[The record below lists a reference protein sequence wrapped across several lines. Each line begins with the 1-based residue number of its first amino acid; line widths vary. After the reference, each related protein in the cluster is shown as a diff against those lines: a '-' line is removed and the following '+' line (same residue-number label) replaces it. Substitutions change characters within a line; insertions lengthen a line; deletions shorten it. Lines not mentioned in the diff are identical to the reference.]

1 MQQTPTNFFD
11 WTQKY
16 STQEACLEELSRR
29 RWKDGF
35 ICPKCGHDKSYQ
47 LKHRHLHECTNCGR
61 QVSPTAGTVFEHT
74 RLPLPKWFAAIYLMA
89 TDKGGISAQRLSKT
103 IGVSWPTAYR
113 MLRILRQSM
122 GARDRSY
129 WLEGLVEV
137 DDAFVGGR
145 RPGKRGRGSEG
156 KKPVIFAVEQQKK
169 GMGFMAARLVEQVN
183 SEQVR
188 EFAKRISPNS
198 EIRTDAFKALRVLGE
213 SHHHEA
219 KPTPPEKVD
228 EWLPKV
234 HIVISNFK
242 SFLAGTFHG
251 VSHRYLQEYID
262 EFVFRFNR
270 RFREPQLPDRLLQA
284 AVDHVPIR
292 ACLKSV

>member
-1 MQQTPTNFFD
+1 MQQNPTNFFE

-16 STQEACLEELSRR
+16 STQDACLEELNRR
-29 RWKDGF
+29 RWKNGF
-35 ICPKCGHDKSYQ
+35 ICPKCSHDKSYQ
-47 LKHRHLHECTNCGR
+47 LKYRHLHECAKCGH

-74 RLPLPKWFAAIYLMA
+74 RLPLPKWFAAIYLMVA
-89 TDKGGISAQRLSKT
+89 DKGGISAQRLSKM

-113 MLRILRQSM
+113 MLKNLRQAM
-122 GARDRSY
+122 GDRDRSY
-129 WLEGLVEV
+129 WLEGLVEM

-145 RPGKRGRGSEG
+145 KPGKRGRGAEG
-156 KKPVIFAVEQQKK
+156 KKPVIFAVEWRED
-169 GMGFMAARLVEQVN
+169 GMGFMAARVVDRVN

-188 EFAKRISPNS
+188 EFAKRISQNS
-198 EIRTDAFKALRVLGE
+198 EIRTDAFRSLRVLGE
-213 SHHHEA
+213 THCHQA
-219 KPTPPEKVD
+219 KVTPPEQVEK
-228 EWLPKV
+228 WLPKV

-242 SFLAGTFHG
+242 SFLKGTFHG

-270 RFREPQLPDRLLQA
+270 RFWEPQLPDRLLQA

-292 ACLKSV
+292 APLN